1 MAEKAVKKRFSPF
14 RVIFFTFVI
23 LIAAGT
29 LLLMLPFATR
39 EWGGACFKDA
49 LFTATS
55 ASCVTGLVVQDTA
68 TYWSLFGQIVI
79 IILIQI
85 GGLGV
90 MTMAAAITMMAG
102 KRLGLGYR
110 SILQNAVSANQVGGI
125 ARLTKFIIKL
135 TAAIELTGAAFLSF
149 TFIPEFGVLK
159 GIWYSIFHS
168 ISAFCNA
175 GFDLMGVKAP
185 FSSLTSFSGNIP
197 FLVIIMLLIICGGI
211 GFFTWEDIKL
221 HGLKFKKYRMQSKVI
236 IVTYAILIIVPA
248 VFFFFS
254 EYADLPAGERIVNS
268 FFQAVTPRT
277 AGFNSTDLTAL
288 RPAGVTSTIVLMLIG
303 GAPGSTA
310 GGMKVTTIAV
320 LMSLAA
326 AVVTRNE
333 HAHFFKRRVSVETA
347 RNAATIF
354 VIYITLF
361 LFSSIVI
368 SATDGL
374 AMREAMFETSSAIGT
389 VGLTMGITPALSLA
403 AHIVLIL
410 LMLFGRVGGLT
421 FMFAAFPQSLKR
433 NYEYPEENINV
444 G

>member
-1 MAEKAVKKRFSPF
+1 
-14 RVIFFTFVI
+14 
-23 LIAAGT
+23 
-29 LLLMLPFATR
+29 MLPFATR
-39 EWGGACFKDA
+39 EWGGASFSDA

-55 ASCVTGLVVQDTA
+55 ASCVTGLVVKDTA

-79 IILIQI
+79 LILIQI

-90 MTMAAAITMMAG
+90 MTMASAIIIMAG
-102 KRLGLGYR
+102 RRMGLGYR

-125 ARLTKFIIKL
+125 VRMTKFIIKL
-135 TAAIELTGAAFLSF
+135 TAAIEITGAVILSF
-149 TFIPEFGVLK
+149 TFIPEFGVAK

-175 GFDLMGVKAP
+175 GFDLMGVKGA
-185 FSSLTSFSGNIP
+185 FSSLTSYAASPAVLIP
-197 FLVIIMLLIICGGI
+197 IMLLIICGGI

-221 HGLKFKKYRMQSKVI
+221 HGIHLKKYRMQSKVI
-236 IVTYAILIIVPA
+236 LVTYAVLIIIPA
-248 VFFFFS
+248 IFFFFT
-254 EYADLPAGERIVNS
+254 EYSDLPAGERVMNS
-268 FFQAVTPRT
+268 FFQSITPRT
-277 AGFNSTDLTAL
+277 AGFNSADLTAL
-288 RPAGVTSTIVLMLIG
+288 KPTGVVSTIVLMLIG

-320 LMSLAA
+320 LLSLAA

-333 HAHFFKRRVSVETA
+333 HAHFFKRRVSLEIA

-354 VIYITLF
+354 VIYLTLF
-361 LFSSIVI
+361 LFSSIIIGV
-368 SATDGL
+368 TDGL
-374 AMREAMFETSSAIGT
+374 PMREVMFETGSAIGT
-389 VGLTMGITPALSLA
+389 VGLTMGITPVLSLG
-403 AHIVLIL
+403 AHVILIL

-433 NYEYPEENINV
+433 NFEYPEENINV